1 MPIYHSDWK
10 KRKTMNINLHFNINL
25 TKKQKEVYE
34 LFHKK
39 DVKEI
44 VMNFSRQSGKTTL
57 AEILLIETMVNKK
70 CNCAYISPSF
80 AQGKKVFREITSL
93 LAQTQLITKK
103 NSTDLTVELINGSY
117 LQFFTAQSPTAI
129 RGNTISGLLV
139 IDEAAYLPET
149 TPDGQLLWSMVIQ
162 PITKAK
168 KPKIL
173 FISTPNGKQ
182 GLFYE
187 KYLEG
192 LNSDT
197 VKSVKCTIY
206 DDTTVS
212 KEDID
217 ELERT
222 TPPLSW
228 KQEFL
233 CEFLD
238 SAITVFEGFERQFV
252 DYKRVIFKNKV
263 WIGVDLSANGEDET
277 ILTKTDGDYVRQY
290 VINGSLDA
298 KYKQIAYYINND
310 NNLIMCYCEANGIGE
325 PMINEIGKLVKS
337 KSKVLYFTTTNENK
351 SEMVGS
357 LQLDIS
363 QDKIHFDKEDTELY
377 KQMGVFTYKVN
388 KQTRRITYAAKEPYH
403 DDRVMSLMIARRAK
417 EDYPIKNVET
427 SYKFIQT
434 RQNRI

>member
-1 MPIYHSDWK
+1 ME
-10 KRKTMNINLHFNINL
+10 INLHFNINL
-25 TKKQKEVYE
+25 TNKQKEVYE
-34 LFHKK
+34 LYHNK
-39 DVKEI
+39 DIREI
-44 VMNFSRQSGKTTL
+44 VMNFSRQSGKTTM
-57 AEILLIETMVNKK
+57 AEILLIETMVKRK
-70 CNCAYISPSF
+70 CSCAYISPSF
-80 AQGKKVFREITSL
+80 AQGKKVFREIAAL
-93 LAQTQLITKK
+93 LNQTKLIAKK
-103 NSTDLTVELINGSY
+103 NSTDLTIELINGSY

-168 KPKIL
+168 RPKIL

-182 GLFYE
+182 GLFYD

-197 VKSVKCTIY
+197 VKTVECNIYTDSTI
-206 DDTTVS
+206 S
-212 KEDID
+212 KQEIE
-217 ELERT
+217 ELKTT
-222 TPPLSW
+222 TPPLAFR
-228 KQEFL
+228 QEFL

-238 SAITVFEGFERQFV
+238 SALTVFEGFENQFI
-252 DYKRVIFKNKV
+252 DYQRVKFDGNV
-263 WIGVDLSANGEDET
+263 WIGVDLSTSGEDET
-277 ILTKTDGDYVRQY
+277 IVTICNKEGYSKQKLVTG
-290 VINGSLDA
+290 NLDA
-298 KYKQIAYYINND
+298 KYKKIADIINNEKK
-310 NNLIMCYCEANGIGE
+310 LVMCYCEANGIGE
-325 PMINEIGKLVKS
+325 PMINEIQKLVKQ

-363 QDKIHFDKEDTELY
+363 QNKTFFNKEEKELY

-403 DDRVMSLMIARRAK
+403 DDRIMSLMIARRAM
-417 EDYPIKNVET
+417 EDYPSKSLES
-427 SYKFIQT
+427 SYRFIAT
-434 RQNRI
+434 RKNRI

>member
-1 MPIYHSDWK
+1 ME
-10 KRKTMNINLHFNINL
+10 INLHFNINL

-34 LFHKK
+34 LYHNK
-39 DVKEI
+39 DIREI
-44 VMNFSRQSGKTTL
+44 VMNFSRQSGKTTM
-57 AEILLIETMVNKK
+57 AEILLIETLVKSK
-70 CNCAYISPSF
+70 TNCAYISPSF
-80 AQGKKVFREITSL
+80 AQGKKVFREIAAL
-93 LAQTQLITKK
+93 LNQTKLIAKK
-103 NSTDLTVELINGSY
+103 NSTDLTISLINGSF

-129 RGNTISGLLV
+129 RGQTISGLLV

-182 GLFYE
+182 GLFYD

-197 VKSVKCTIY
+197 VKTVECNIYTDSTI
-206 DDTTVS
+206 S
-212 KEDID
+212 KEEIE
-217 ELERT
+217 ELKAT
-222 TPPLSW
+222 TPPLAF

-238 SAITVFEGFERQFV
+238 SALTVFEGFEGQFI
-252 DYKRVIFKNKV
+252 DYQRVKFDSNV
-263 WIGVDLSANGEDET
+263 WIGVDLSTSGEDET
-277 ILTKTDGDYVRQY
+277 IVTICNKEGYSKQKLVTG
-290 VINGSLDA
+290 NLDA
-298 KYKQIAYYINND
+298 KYRKIADIINSEKK
-310 NNLIMCYCEANGIGE
+310 LVMCYCEANGIGE
-325 PMINEIGKLVKS
+325 PMINEIRKLVKQ
-337 KSKVLYFTTTNENK
+337 KSKVLYFITTNENK

-363 QDKIHFDKEDTELY
+363 QNKTFFDKEEKELY

-403 DDRVMSLMIARRAK
+403 DDRVMSLMIARRAM
-417 EDYPIKNVET
+417 EDYPNKSLES
-427 SYKFIQT
+427 SYRFIAT
-434 RQNRI
+434 RKDRI

>member
-1 MPIYHSDWK
+1 ME
-10 KRKTMNINLHFNINL
+10 INLHFNINL

-34 LFHKK
+34 LYHNK
-39 DVKEI
+39 DIREI
-44 VMNFSRQSGKTTL
+44 VMNFSRQSGKTTM
-57 AEILLIETMVNKK
+57 AEILLIETLVKSK
-70 CNCAYISPSF
+70 TNCAYISPSF
-80 AQGKKVFREITSL
+80 AQGKKVFREIAAL
-93 LAQTQLITKK
+93 LNQTKLIAKK
-103 NSTDLTVELINGSY
+103 NSTDLTISLINGSF

-129 RGNTISGLLV
+129 RGQTISGLLV

-182 GLFYE
+182 GLFYD

-197 VKSVKCTIY
+197 VKTVECNIYTDSTI
-206 DDTTVS
+206 S
-212 KEDID
+212 KEEIE
-217 ELERT
+217 ELKAT
-222 TPPLSW
+222 TPPLAF

-238 SAITVFEGFERQFV
+238 SALTVFEGFEGQFI
-252 DYKRVIFKNKV
+252 DYQRVKFDSNV
-263 WIGVDLSANGEDET
+263 WIGVDLSSSGEDET
-277 ILTKTDGDYVRQY
+277 IVTICNKEGYSKQKLVTG
-290 VINGSLDA
+290 NLDA
-298 KYKQIAYYINND
+298 KYRKISDIINNEKK
-310 NNLIMCYCEANGIGE
+310 LVMCYIEANGIGS
-325 PMINEIGKLVKS
+325 PMINEIKKLVKN

-363 QDKIHFDKEDTELY
+363 QNKTFFDKEEKELY

-403 DDRVMSLMIARRAK
+403 DDRVMSLMIARRAM
-417 EDYPIKNVET
+417 EDYPSKSIES
-427 SYKFIQT
+427 SYRFIAT
-434 RQNRI
+434 RKDRI

>member
-1 MPIYHSDWK
+1 ME
-10 KRKTMNINLHFNINL
+10 INLHFNINL

-34 LFHKK
+34 LYHNK
-39 DVKEI
+39 DIKEI
-44 VMNFSRQSGKTTL
+44 VMNFSRQSGKTTM
-57 AEILLIETMVNKK
+57 AEILLIETMVKKK

-80 AQGKKVFREITSL
+80 AQGKKVFREITAL
-93 LAQTQLITKK
+93 LNQTKLITKK
-103 NSTDLTVELINGSY
+103 NSTDLTIELINGSY

-173 FISTPNGKQ
+173 FISTPAGKQ

-197 VKSVKCTIY
+197 VKTVECNIYTDSTI
-206 DDTTVS
+206 S
-212 KEDID
+212 KEEIE
-217 ELERT
+217 ELKAT
-222 TPPLSW
+222 TPPLAFR
-228 KQEFL
+228 QEFL

-238 SAITVFEGFERQFV
+238 SALTVFEGFEGQFI
-252 DYKRVIFKNKV
+252 DYQRVKFDSNV
-263 WIGVDLSANGEDET
+263 WIGVDLSTSGEDET
-277 ILTKTDGDYVRQY
+277 IVTICNKEGYSKQKKVTG
-290 VINGSLDA
+290 NLDA
-298 KYKQIAYYINND
+298 KYKKIADIINNEKK
-310 NNLIMCYCEANGIGE
+310 LVMCYIEANGIGE
-325 PMINEIGKLVKS
+325 PMINEIRKLVKQ

-363 QDKIHFDKEDTELY
+363 QNKAFFDKEEKELY

-403 DDRVMSLMIARRAK
+403 DDRIMSLLIARRAM

>member
-1 MPIYHSDWK
+1 ME
-10 KRKTMNINLHFNINL
+10 INLHFNINL

-34 LFHKK
+34 LYHNK
-39 DVKEI
+39 DVREI
-44 VMNFSRQSGKTTL
+44 VMNFSRQSGKTTM
-57 AEILLIETMVNKK
+57 AEILLIETLVKSK
-70 CNCAYISPSF
+70 TNCAYISPSF
-80 AQGKKVFREITSL
+80 AQGKKVFREIAAL
-93 LAQTQLITKK
+93 LNQTKLIAKK
-103 NSTDLTVELINGSY
+103 NSTDLTISLINGSF

-129 RGNTISGLLV
+129 RGQTISGLLV

-182 GLFYE
+182 GLFYD

-197 VKSVKCTIY
+197 VKTVECNIYTDSTI
-206 DDTTVS
+206 S
-212 KEDID
+212 KEEIE
-217 ELERT
+217 ELKAT
-222 TPPLSW
+222 TPPLAF

-238 SAITVFEGFERQFV
+238 SALTVFEGFEGQFI
-252 DYKRVIFKNKV
+252 DYQRVKFDSNV
-263 WIGVDLSANGEDET
+263 WIGVDLSTSGEDET
-277 ILTKTDGDYVRQY
+277 IVTICNKEGYSKQKLVTG
-290 VINGSLDA
+290 NLDA
-298 KYKQIAYYINND
+298 KYRKISDIINNEKK
-310 NNLIMCYCEANGIGE
+310 LVMCYIEANGIGE
-325 PMINEIGKLVKS
+325 PMINEIRKLVRQ

-363 QDKIHFDKEDTELY
+363 QNKTFFDKEEKELY

-403 DDRVMSLMIARRAK
+403 DDRVMSLMIARRAM
-417 EDYPIKNVET
+417 EDYPSKSLES
-427 SYKFIQT
+427 SYRFIAT
-434 RQNRI
+434 RKDRI

>member
-1 MPIYHSDWK
+1 ME
-10 KRKTMNINLHFNINL
+10 INLHFNINL

-34 LFHKK
+34 LYHNK
-39 DVKEI
+39 DIKEI
-44 VMNFSRQSGKTTL
+44 VMNFSRQSGKTTM
-57 AEILLIETMVNKK
+57 AEILLIETMVKKK
-70 CNCAYISPSF
+70 CNCAYISPSYS
-80 AQGKKVFREITSL
+80 QGKKVFREITQL
-93 LAQTQLITKK
+93 LNQTKLIAKK
-103 NSTDLTVELINGSY
+103 NSTDLTIELINGSY

-182 GLFYE
+182 GLFYD

-197 VKSVKCTIY
+197 VKTVECNIYTDSTI
-206 DDTTVS
+206 S
-212 KEDID
+212 KEEIE
-217 ELERT
+217 ELKAT
-222 TPPLSW
+222 TPPLAF

-238 SAITVFEGFERQFV
+238 SALTVFEGFEGQFI
-252 DYKRVIFKNKV
+252 DYQRVKFDGNV
-263 WIGVDLSANGEDET
+263 WIGVDLSTSGEDET
-277 ILTKTDGDYVRQY
+277 IVTICNKEGYSKQKLVTGNLDTKYRKIADI
-290 VINGSLDA
+290 INSEKKLV
-298 KYKQIAYYINND
+298 
-310 NNLIMCYCEANGIGE
+310 MCYCEANGIGE
-325 PMINEIGKLVKS
+325 PMINEVKKLVKQ

-363 QDKIHFDKEDTELY
+363 QNKTFFDKEEKELY

-403 DDRVMSLMIARRAK
+403 DDRVMSLMIARRAM
-417 EDYPIKNVET
+417 EDYPSKSLES
-427 SYKFIQT
+427 SYRFIAT
-434 RQNRI
+434 RKDRI

>member
-1 MPIYHSDWK
+1 ME
-10 KRKTMNINLHFNINL
+10 INLHFNINL

-34 LFHKK
+34 LYHNK
-39 DVKEI
+39 DIREI
-44 VMNFSRQSGKTTL
+44 VMNFSRQSGKTTM
-57 AEILLIETMVNKK
+57 AEILLIETMVKKK
-70 CNCAYISPSF
+70 CNCAYISPSYS
-80 AQGKKVFREITSL
+80 QGKKVFREIAAL
-93 LAQTQLITKK
+93 LNQTKLIAKK
-103 NSTDLTVELINGSY
+103 NSTDLTISLINGSF

-129 RGNTISGLLV
+129 RGQTISGLLV

-182 GLFYE
+182 GLFYD

-197 VKSVKCTIY
+197 VKTVECNIYTDSTI
-206 DDTTVS
+206 S
-212 KEDID
+212 KEEIE
-217 ELERT
+217 ELKAT
-222 TPPLSW
+222 TPPLAF

-238 SAITVFEGFERQFV
+238 SALTVFEGFEGQFI
-252 DYKRVIFKNKV
+252 DYQRVKFDCNV
-263 WIGVDLSANGEDET
+263 WIGVDLSTSGEDET
-277 ILTKTDGDYVRQY
+277 IVTICNKEGYSKQKLVTG
-290 VINGSLDA
+290 NLDA
-298 KYKQIAYYINND
+298 KYRKISDIINSEKK
-310 NNLIMCYCEANGIGE
+310 LVMCYIEANGIGE
-325 PMINEIGKLVKS
+325 PMINEIRKLVKQ

-363 QDKIHFDKEDTELY
+363 QNKAFFDKEEKELY

-403 DDRVMSLMIARRAK
+403 DDRVMSLMIARRAM
-417 EDYPIKNVET
+417 EDYPSKSIES
-427 SYKFIQT
+427 SYRFIAT
-434 RQNRI
+434 RKDRI